1 MALSSMTGFGRAS
14 GQISDRWSASL
25 VVRSVNHR
33 FLDVQ
38 VRTSIR
44 EEIPE
49 LEATVRAVVAEPL
62 ERGRV
67 TVHVDLERTGSRASR
82 ISVERAAVSD
92 ILDQLSGIDLP
103 DDVDRTLSLR
113 DVLSIPGVVSV
124 ASERTVLEDSE
135 TTELQEIAR
144 AAVGQL
150 VAMRRQEGALL
161 AAQLS
166 DELVDLEVFLD
177 WFEPQ
182 MVTFR
187 EGIVERL
194 RERVERLLGPTI
206 EVDPER
212 VVQEAALLADRSEV
226 AEEVVRLR
234 SHIQNFRA
242 RLEEGGAIGRALD
255 FLCQEIHREL
265 NTLGSKCREAGVAER
280 LVEAKTVTERLREQV
295 QNLE

>member
-166 DELVDLEVFLD
+166 DELVDLEAFLD